1 MATAY
6 ANRVDTNCLISAAR
20 FIGKHIYFM
29 EDWSEF
35 GDRQHLTYQRNS
47 KGYVKGIMLD
57 QEGDMQAL
65 VEVETSHYALVTDS
79 NLETIPMR
87 QLFRDAELCL
97 EELNGE

>member
-1 MATAY
+1 MATVH

-35 GDRQHLTYQRNS
+35 GDKKHLTYQRNS

-65 VEVETSHYALVTDS
+65 VEVGASRYVLTADS

-97 EELNGE
+97 EELSG